1 MSQLEPAVVTCPACS
16 ASWSMALFR
25 SIDAD
30 TIQAQ
35 VDAILDDQFE
45 RQHCTGCGLSFRPEH
60 GLLFVS
66 HARRLWVVL
75 QPLADRARFAS
86 LENDVE
92 DIITQQFE
100 QATPLIAERLA
111 SVQPRLVF
119 GQHMLT
125 ELVRATWAGIDA
137 RLLECAKLL
146 TIRRSLAVL
155 MPHGAFELCFE
166 RFEDNAPVCAIRA
179 LPDGVRL
186 GELAMPPDIFA
197 EAGAVQAEMRV
208 RFPDLFERPYVS
220 ASRYLIDATL

>member
-1 MSQLEPAVVTCPACS
+1 MSQLVPGVVACPKCS
-16 ASWSMALFR
+16 ASWSVALFQ
-25 SIDAD
+25 SVDAD

-45 RQHCTGCGLSFRPEH
+45 RQWCGGCGWSFRPEH
-60 GLLFVS
+60 PLLFVS
-66 HARRLWVVL
+66 HARRLWVVM
-75 QPLADRARFAS
+75 QPLAERAQFAS

-92 DIITQQFE
+92 DIVTDQFD

-125 ELVRATWAGIDA
+125 EVVRATWAGIDA

-146 TIRRSLAVL
+146 TIRRNLPQL
-155 MPHGAFELCFE
+155 MPHGPFELCFE
-166 RFEDNAPVCAIRA
+166 RFDGDAPTCAIRA
-179 LPDGVRL
+179 LPGGERL
-186 GELAMPPDIFA
+186 GELAMAPDILA
-197 EAGAVQAEMRV
+197 EAGAAQGELRA

-220 ASRYLIDATL
+220 ASRYLLDATV